1 MSFRPNSDT
10 SPLFLFGL
18 SKRKYWIL
26 LHLEKTI
33 RRNCRHLKKGKGK
46 KNVTSGRIEYL
57 RIYNFPC
64 LKCLHLF
71 GLGSVGK
78 LLRWAWHQCGKYPIF
93 WERERETFYLSMNN
107 AHVIVQNGRKVG
119 GQTITGSLL
128 KHGQRMCVC
137 VFLNFHKYLELAQF
151 SIPIASF
158 FAVDAIDD
166 RAEDGFL
173 RRRFRVHLCHDGNES
188 GRKKKKTR

>member
-1 MSFRPNSDT
+1 MSAIPPPIRMSFRPNSDT

-33 RRNCRHLKKGKGK
+33 RRNCRHLKRERKK

-78 LLRWAWHQCGKYPIF
+78 WLRWAWHQCGKYPIF

-107 AHVIVQNGRKVG
+107 AHVIVRNGRWG
-119 GQTITGSLL
+119 GRTDNNRELTQTWAENV
-128 KHGQRMCVC
+128 CVC
-137 VFLNFHKYLELAQF
+137 F
-151 SIPIASF
+151 S
-158 FAVDAIDD
+158 
-166 RAEDGFL
+166 
-173 RRRFRVHLCHDGNES
+173 
-188 GRKKKKTR
+188 

>member
-1 MSFRPNSDT
+1 
-10 SPLFLFGL
+10 
-18 SKRKYWIL
+18 
-26 LHLEKTI
+26 
-33 RRNCRHLKKGKGK
+33 
-46 KNVTSGRIEYL
+46 
-57 RIYNFPC
+57 
-64 LKCLHLF
+64 
-71 GLGSVGK
+71 
-78 LLRWAWHQCGKYPIF
+78 
-93 WERERETFYLSMNN
+93 MNN
-107 AHVIVQNGRKVG
+107 AHVIVRNGRKVG

-173 RRRFRVHLCHDGNES
+173 RRRFRVHLYHDGNES
-188 GRKKKKTR
+188 GRKTRKQDKIRIANEDVNDAISSQSTSFQGEISKRPKNISDLASLISRHFVTQ